1 MSGRSFSLNF
11 LFALFSLFKS
21 NKWLKTKTFR
31 YLHLSKKFHVFFS
44 GLEYE
49 LVSVPDTV
57 QYKWTTTKED
67 YVIIGVQASEEA
79 RIVLTETYWNTNN
92 SYTVILGH
100 LSNQQSVI
108 QNGSSADELIEETVG
123 ILSPDEIRYFWMS
136 WQGQVQCFLVKSEVY
151 IIFTEIIFEFRSSMN
166 KLVYSSARS

>member
-1 MSGRSFSLNF
+1 M
-11 LFALFSLFKS
+11 
-21 NKWLKTKTFR
+21 
-31 YLHLSKKFHVFFS
+31 
-44 GLEYE
+44 EYE

-79 RIVLTETYWNTNN
+79 RIILTEAYWKTNN

-108 QNGSSADELIEETVG
+108 QNGSRADELIEETVG

-151 IIFTEIIFEFRSSMN
+151 IIFTEIIFEFRSSMK

>member
-1 MSGRSFSLNF
+1 M
-11 LFALFSLFKS
+11 
-21 NKWLKTKTFR
+21 
-31 YLHLSKKFHVFFS
+31 
-44 GLEYE
+44 
-49 LVSVPDTV
+49 

-108 QNGSSADELIEETVG
+108 QNGSSADELIEETVD

-136 WQGQVQCFLVKSEVY
+136 WQGQVQ
-151 IIFTEIIFEFRSSMN
+151 
-166 KLVYSSARS
+166 